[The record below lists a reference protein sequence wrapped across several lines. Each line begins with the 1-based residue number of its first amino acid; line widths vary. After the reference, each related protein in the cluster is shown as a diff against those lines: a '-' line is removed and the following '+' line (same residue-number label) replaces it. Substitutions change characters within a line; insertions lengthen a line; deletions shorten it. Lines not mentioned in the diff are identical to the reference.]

1 MNTHVPVDVTSEIE
15 IARPRAEVA
24 AFVGDLDNVP
34 AWQQSINAVEWKSKK
49 RRASVGAQVE
59 FVAEVLG
66 RRLVHT
72 YDLRELRPGER
83 LVMTTSSGSFP
94 VETTYTW
101 EDTSSGTTKMT
112 LRNRGTPDGV
122 SKLFSP
128 FMARA
133 MRRTDRNNLQALKE
147 LLEAS

>member
-1 MNTHVPVDVTSEIE
+1 MPVDVTSEIE

-24 AFVGDLDNVP
+24 AFAGDLENVP
-34 AWQQSINAVEWKSKK
+34 EWQESIDSVEWRAKK
-49 RRASVGAQVE
+49 RRPAVGAQVE

-72 YDLRELRPGER
+72 YELRELRPGER

-101 EDTSSGTTKMT
+101 EDTSAGATRMT

-122 SKLFSP
+122 SRLFSP

-133 MRRTDRNNLQALKE
+133 MRRTDRNNLRALKE
-147 LLEAS
+147 LLEGS